1 MSTKSKY
8 YDGIYELRKKSVRA
22 DSSTTTL
29 DLSDATFYDILL
41 EADTAIVL
49 NNPLKGVYTITIDQ
63 TAAFTVTW
71 PANVLFPNGIYT
83 GIGSVEDKKSDVF
96 TLIYDGTNFYAS
108 QESNLVLPYLLDNFQ
123 GAAAAYS
130 LRNLTSD
137 NIGQPVVRVRRSSDN
152 AETNFIESEITDGT
166 LEDWVNTE
174 HQSYTS
180 NFASGADGWLG
191 VFGVATG
198 NIDSVSGVDDA
209 LRFVIDT
216 NTNVHGLSKSS
227 LFLVGYEYTISFD
240 YYIPSSNVN
249 IDGISAAFGG
259 AFFGGIQNT
268 LDSWTSVELIGNIA
282 SNSAFNIRA
291 FDGGGQSFTGNGT
304 DVFYIKNVVITQTT
318 SDGHVTTWHDQAPKE
333 IYKSDFTSGNED
345 LVETLGT
352 ATDGV
357 SIGGE
362 NNVYEF
368 TADGTVGVHRARI
381 ENLIPIDGRRYRL
394 KLKYYLPSTNTV
406 INRLNFLNAGTS
418 NLFETTTD
426 QWVEIDVGGTA
437 SVSNDFDINMY
448 SDAVNVIA
456 AAGDK
461 FYLKDIEIYGFNDL
475 KQTTAANQPKII
487 DAGALV
493 TENGKP
499 AVDFD
504 GTNDFLSLLTID
516 FGNNIDFYL
525 YYIQSGHSGSNYSD
539 FSSAIDSY
547 RDIGTRSNNT
557 VFVYDLV
564 SGETFTFINN
574 LGVIPS
580 YHLTNVVRQSNHDLY
595 SYVNGQFC
603 DNPISYPFDVSITNI
618 GRSFPNALYSNSAF
632 HEILIYNVDKS
643 VERIGIESNINS
655 HYNIY

>member
-1 MSTKSKY
+1 MSTKATY

-152 AETNFIESEITDGT
+152 AEANFTAAEVADGT
-166 LEDWVNTE
+166 LT
-174 HQSYTS
+174 
-180 NFASGADGWLG
+180 
-191 VFGVATG
+191 
-198 NIDSVSGVDDA
+198 
-209 LRFVIDT
+209 
-216 NTNVHGLSKSS
+216 
-227 LFLVGYEYTISFD
+227 
-240 YYIPSSNVN
+240 
-249 IDGISAAFGG
+249 
-259 AFFGGIQNT
+259 
-268 LDSWTSVELIGNIA
+268 SWTSAG
-282 SNSAFNIRA
+282 
-291 FDGGGQSFTGNGT
+291 
-304 DVFYIKNVVITQTT
+304 
-318 SDGHVTTWHDQAPKE
+318 DGHVTTWHDQAPKE

-368 TADGTVGVHRARI
+368 TADGTVGVHKTRI

-394 KLKYYLPSTNTV
+394 KLKYYLPSSNAV

-437 SVSNDFDINMY
+437 SVSNDFDITMY
-448 SDAVNVIA
+448 ADAVNVIA

-504 GTNDFLSLLTID
+504 GTNDVMIPSNTTVNSNSLFTVVNPDSGVNSRFID
-516 FGNNIDFYL
+516 FEYRIDISDSIYRYYSAGADTGNMTMLSTTSQFL
-525 YYIQSGHSGSNYSD
+525 QSHV
-539 FSSAIDSY
+539 A
-547 RDIGTRSNNT
+547 
-557 VFVYDLV
+557 
-564 SGETFTFINN
+564 TFISGVTYSLSAYRNG
-574 LGVIPS
+574 LGSVDNPK
-580 YHLTNVVRQSNHDLY
+580 NAVVRNEFYALGGDAGSYWAGRMQELILY
-595 SYVNGQFC
+595 G
-603 DNPISYPFDVSITNI
+603 DDRTT
-618 GRSFPNALYSNSAF
+618 
-632 HEILIYNVDKS
+632 
-643 VERIGIESNINS
+643 ERIGIESHINL